1 MKPKHDPR
9 KQNGHKRR
17 QIREAIRRRR
27 DPCALCGCPIDYD
40 LPAGHP
46 LSFEVDEIIPV
57 SKWREFGYPSAV
69 ACALD
74 IKNCQP
80 SHRICNQR
88 KGNKIIKSK
97 AMKPAS
103 GNKPLTLPLSRR
115 W

>member
-1 MKPKHDPR
+1 MKSKYNP
-9 KQNGHKRR
+9 RR
-17 QIREAIRRRR
+17 QNSHRRNAIRDAIRRRK

-40 LPAGHP
+40 LPPGHP

-57 SKWREFGYPSAV
+57 SRWREFGYPSAV

-80 SHRICNQR
+80 SHRMCNQR
-88 KGNKIIKSK
+88 KGNKVFKNK
-97 AMKPAS
+97 KDGKPVME
-103 GNKPLTLPLSRR
+103 KPLTLPHSRV